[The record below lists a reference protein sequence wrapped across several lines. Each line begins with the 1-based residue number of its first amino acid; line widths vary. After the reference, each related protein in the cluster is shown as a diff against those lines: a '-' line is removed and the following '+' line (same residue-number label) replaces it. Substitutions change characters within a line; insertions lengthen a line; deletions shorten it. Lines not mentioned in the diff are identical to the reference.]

1 VAHIPGALFF
11 HIDGIVHR
19 TTDVRNVSE
28 YICKVHESEFHRLCS
43 HSLDS
48 HIDHSIFRFCFF
60 LERHFCICVL
70 HVFVFSYHTCCHLKR
85 LLLQQFPHLASEI
98 RIELLVMMMERDS
111 SVCLVFD
118 SQHNVWIHFTKMM
131 KLTELGI
138 AIELFMYKH
147 IMWLISFYEKLIFGC
162 LLLMSVRKS
171 GNPSIYYH
179 VQP

>member
-1 VAHIPGALFF
+1 
-11 HIDGIVHR
+11 
-19 TTDVRNVSE
+19 
-28 YICKVHESEFHRLCS
+28 
-43 HSLDS
+43 
-48 HIDHSIFRFCFF
+48 
-60 LERHFCICVL
+60 
-70 HVFVFSYHTCCHLKR
+70 
-85 LLLQQFPHLASEI
+85 
-98 RIELLVMMMERDS
+98 MMMERDS

>member
-1 VAHIPGALFF
+1 MF
-11 HIDGIVHR
+11 
-19 TTDVRNVSE
+19 
-28 YICKVHESEFHRLCS
+28 
-43 HSLDS
+43 SLTRQS
-48 HIDHSIFRFCFF
+48 YRPFNISFFCFF
-60 LERHFCICVL
+60 LERHICICAL
-70 HVFVFSYHTCCHLKR
+70 HVFVFSYHSRCHLKR

-147 IMWLISFYEKLIFGC
+147 IMWLISFYEKTNFWLS
-162 LLLMSVRKS
+162 SVNVS
-171 GNPSIYYH
+171 
-179 VQP
+179 